1 MASWSEP
8 TLVAVAPAA
17 AEPVE
22 QHSDCWDIK
31 TYVTVS
37 TLHQFT
43 DTPPKNV
50 KSLQEPKYHQ
60 KCPWNMESY
69 CIALLN

>member
-37 TLHQFT
+37 ILHQFT
-43 DTPPKNV
+43 DTP
-50 KSLQEPKYHQ
+50 LR
-60 KCPWNMESY
+60 M
-69 CIALLN
+69 